1 MLFVVWVCLIVYVCN
16 NWINYILLISL
27 LIFMKEVFKFNIK
40 NVSVLRKIGI
50 WLIYR
55 YVGFILLEI
64 IYL

>member
-40 NVSVLRKIGI
+40 NVSVLIKVKEILVYGYYIGM
-50 WLIYR
+50 LVLFY
-55 YVGFILLEI
+55 
-64 IYL
+64 

>member
-40 NVSVLRKIGI
+40 NVSVLIKVKEKLVYGYYIGM
-50 WLIYR
+50 LVLFY
-55 YVGFILLEI
+55 
-64 IYL
+64 

>member
-40 NVSVLRKIGI
+40 NVSVLIKVKERLVYGCYIGM
-50 WLIYR
+50 LVLFY
-55 YVGFILLEI
+55 
-64 IYL
+64 